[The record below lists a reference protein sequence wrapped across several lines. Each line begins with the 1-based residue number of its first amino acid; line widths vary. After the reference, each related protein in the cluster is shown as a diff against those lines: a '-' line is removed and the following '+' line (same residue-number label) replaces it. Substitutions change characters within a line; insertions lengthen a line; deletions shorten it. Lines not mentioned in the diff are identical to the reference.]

1 MIRRRLRTVSA
12 AVALTAAIIGAAAPA
27 HASDWTVIEEVGDT
41 GISTRAEAMA
51 MSGDAR
57 LAVGCTGSGLLYVSL
72 EYLGYESGAPA
83 LTVGYRVDSRNA
95 IVTRWP
101 REDAFDAL
109 MLYNSNRTFVQELA
123 RRVARG
129 RWLSVTVEVLP
140 ELRFSLSGSESPVTT
155 VTALC
160 SRGESPNEEENQPAG
175 EDSEAVS
182 DEGTDTSE

>member
-1 MIRRRLRTVSA
+1 MSRRGLGAVTA
-12 AVALTAAIIGAAAPA
+12 AIALTAAVIGASQSAR
-27 HASDWTVIEEVGDT
+27 ASDWTVIEEVGDT

-51 MSGDAR
+51 VSGDAR
-57 LAVGCTGSGLLYVSL
+57 LAIGCTGSGLLYVSL

-83 LTVGYRVDSRNA
+83 LTVGYRVDSRNN

-101 REDAFDAL
+101 REDSFDAL
-109 MLYNSNRTFVQELA
+109 LLYNSNRTFVQELA

-155 VTALC
+155 VAGLC
-160 SRGESPNEEENQPAG
+160 SRGESPSEEENEAAD

-182 DEGTDTSE
+182 DEGTSASE